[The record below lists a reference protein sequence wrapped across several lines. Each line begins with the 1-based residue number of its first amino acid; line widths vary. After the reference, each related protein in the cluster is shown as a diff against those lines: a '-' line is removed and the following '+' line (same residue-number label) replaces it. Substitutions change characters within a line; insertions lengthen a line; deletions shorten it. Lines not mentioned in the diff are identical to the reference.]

1 MPAFA
6 PIAIN
11 DGAATPVAHTFSPTS
26 LKENL
31 ARYQDKSGGISIG
44 FPEVSVNLTVPAA
57 ATNGQ
62 SSNDQRNYR
71 ARVAVA
77 LPILE
82 VTSPSTGTGIQPAPT
97 VAYILR
103 FNGEFILP
111 ERADLQGR
119 KHILA
124 YAKNTLAH
132 ALVTALVQDLE
143 AVY

>member
-1 MPAFA
+1 
-6 PIAIN
+6 
-11 DGAATPVAHTFSPTS
+11 
-26 LKENL
+26 
-31 ARYQDKSGGISIG
+31 
-44 FPEVSVNLTVPAA
+44 
-57 ATNGQ
+57 
-62 SSNDQRNYR
+62 
-71 ARVAVA
+71 VAVA
-77 LPILE
+77 LPVLE